1 MKNYL
6 PEFASLDKFFHLQNS
21 SIANPDLPEKQ
32 TTLDPKKYHGRTNKT
47 RWHLTPPPVPN

>member
-21 SIANPDLPEKQ
+21 SIANPVLPEKQ
-32 TTLDPKKYHGRTNKT
+32 TTLDPKKYHGRNEQDKVAPDPSP
-47 RWHLTPPPVPN
+47 RP